1 MNQTTI
7 DDKLIMSLLDINH
20 VMRAL
25 YEGRGSQRRILM
37 VLDELGGQ
45 ITQRELTLRLGIQ
58 PGSFSE
64 VAAKLENAGYIT
76 RTPSE
81 TDRRAI
87 NIPLTASG
95 TAAAAE
101 ALAQRQQ
108 RHREM
113 FACLSDSD
121 KETLQTLLDKIN
133 LDWAQRYPGAAH
145 GKVHG
150 RKGE

>member
-87 NIPLTASG
+87 NIRLTASG

-101 ALAQRQQ
+101 ALAQRQGNVCLPFRFRQ
-108 RHREM
+108 R
-113 FACLSDSD
+113 
-121 KETLQTLLDKIN
+121 N
-133 LDWAQRYPGAAH
+133 LTNPFR
-145 GKVHG
+145 
-150 RKGE
+150 

>member
-64 VAAKLENAGYIT
+64 VAAKLENAG
-76 RTPSE
+76 
-81 TDRRAI
+81 
-87 NIPLTASG
+87 
-95 TAAAAE
+95 
-101 ALAQRQQ
+101 
-108 RHREM
+108 
-113 FACLSDSD
+113 
-121 KETLQTLLDKIN
+121 
-133 LDWAQRYPGAAH
+133 
-145 GKVHG
+145 
-150 RKGE
+150 